1 MKLKVV
7 TSKLKKK
14 MILTNVV
21 YIIKSQG
28 QN

>member
-14 MILTNVV
+14 MRLTNVV